1 MAILEG
7 CLAVV
12 AAVTATLAYKFF
24 AFPMPPQA
32 EETYKRRVLLL
43 MWWISQTWIKFKL
56 CFVKGH
62 EIMMA
67 RVEAPSRSYPEDTVV
82 TEDTEMMGVPVRI
95 FRPKEA
101 IDDKLPGVI
110 YFHGGGWC
118 WEVWEAYDAMLRVV
132 ARLDKMVIVS
142 VRYRLAPENP
152 FPAGPDDCFVVTLH
166 VLENTETLCMDPE
179 NITLMGDSAGGN
191 LAMVMMIKLLS
202 SSKKIDNLPK
212 VKNMVLIY
220 PALQAMNFKLPSYQ
234 QHRGPNVPTVLSS
247 ELMVKFY
254 VAYALGMESVDVE
267 ELLENSHWSEE
278 VEAKTTCRWIK
289 KEANSLRGAT
299 ESDPKHRNSLLA
311 KKVNK
316 YFLDPDFSPLLA
328 DDTILKRF
336 PNTYVLSAE
345 MDPLRDDS
353 FLLVK
358 RLNELGV
365 RVKHR
370 HWEGMDHA
378 FIGIT
383 SLYQN
388 AHKAWAEIVEYL
400 KSNYL

>member
-1 MAILEG
+1 M
-7 CLAVV
+7 
-12 AAVTATLAYKFF
+12 YK
-24 AFPMPPQA
+24 
-32 EETYKRRVLLL
+32 K
-43 MWWISQTWIKFKL
+43 I
-56 CFVKGH
+56 
-62 EIMMA
+62 
-67 RVEAPSRSYPEDTVV
+67 
-82 TEDTEMMGVPVRI
+82 
-95 FRPKEA
+95 
-101 IDDKLPGVI
+101 I
-110 YFHGGGWC
+110 Y
-118 WEVWEAYDAMLRVV
+118 L
-132 ARLDKMVIVS
+132 
-142 VRYRLAPENP
+142 
-152 FPAGPDDCFVVTLH
+152 
-166 VLENTETLCMDPE
+166 
-179 NITLMGDSAGGN
+179 GDSAGGN

-299 ESDPKHRNSLLA
+299 DSDPKHRNSLLA

>member
-1 MAILEG
+1 
-7 CLAVV
+7 
-12 AAVTATLAYKFF
+12 
-24 AFPMPPQA
+24 
-32 EETYKRRVLLL
+32 
-43 MWWISQTWIKFKL
+43 
-56 CFVKGH
+56 
-62 EIMMA
+62 
-67 RVEAPSRSYPEDTVV
+67 
-82 TEDTEMMGVPVRI
+82 
-95 FRPKEA
+95 
-101 IDDKLPGVI
+101 
-110 YFHGGGWC
+110 
-118 WEVWEAYDAMLRVV
+118 
-132 ARLDKMVIVS
+132 
-142 VRYRLAPENP
+142 
-152 FPAGPDDCFVVTLH
+152 
-166 VLENTETLCMDPE
+166 
-179 NITLMGDSAGGN
+179 
-191 LAMVMMIKLLS
+191 MVMMIKLLS

-212 VKNMVLIY
+212 VKNLVLIY
-220 PALQAMNFKLPSYQ
+220 PALQAMNFKLPSYK
-234 QHRGPNVPTVLSS
+234 QHRGSNIPTILFS

-278 VEAKTTCRWIK
+278 IEAKSTYRWIQ
-289 KEANSLRGAT
+289 KEADSLRDAT

-316 YFLDPDFSPLLA
+316 YFLDPHFSPLLA

-370 HWEGMDHA
+370 HWESMDHG

-383 SLYQN
+383 ILYKN
-388 AHKAWAEIVEYL
+388 AQKALEEVVEYL
-400 KSNYL
+400 KQQSTDDI